1 MFFISVQE
9 NKLVKKI
16 TPRLLK
22 KIFILLNKNLARA
35 LFTFVRK
42 EHAPFETNALAWQ
55 FFLILYRKNDK

>member
-22 KIFILLNKNLARA
+22 KFNKNLARA

-42 EHAPFETNALAWQ
+42 EHASFETCSRLAI
-55 FFLILYRKNDK
+55 FLILYRKNDK

>member
-22 KIFILLNKNLARA
+22 KIHFSTKNLARA
-35 LFTFVRK
+35 LFTFGRK
-42 EHAPFETNALAWQ
+42 EHASFETCSRLAI
-55 FFLILYRKNDK
+55 FV